1 MRVRQRS
8 RARKEEFQRRSNA
21 FRPLDTNVKTNTAPM
36 AGRAALGGL
45 GGDPIS
51 SFVPGLLFFAGGEEE
66 GERQGKGHKS
76 PSDRGERSCGDGCR
90 WGLPTGPP
98 FYSNPPPPQQQPPAP
113 HGSLPPRSPAL
124 CTQVPRE
131 RGSLQT
137 GGNGG
142 FIYGRSCHPSPSA
155 APWPLRFASLCS
167 IYFLFLF
174 FTPPSSLL
182 FPFRAGDAGSA
193 NPHLQPRSLQGSPHE
208 VWDALCCQGEFGP
221 KVKGEGAAIGLSRR
235 QPPLYAV
242 YSFVNN

>member
-1 MRVRQRS
+1 MFLDYYFLQGARRRGRGRE
-8 RARKEEFQRRSNA
+8 RAINHRLTEEKGA
-21 FRPLDTNVKTNTAPM
+21 AGTA
-36 AGRAALGGL
+36 
-45 GGDPIS
+45 
-51 SFVPGLLFFAGGEEE
+51 AGG
-66 GERQGKGHKS
+66 GCPQDP
-76 PSDRGERSCGDGCR
+76 PSI
-90 WGLPTGPP
+90 PT
-98 FYSNPPPPQQQPPAP
+98 PPPQQQPPAP

-182 FPFRAGDAGSA
+182 FPFRAGDAGGA